1 VAEAPE
7 LFSWPGAQ
15 ARALAEPLFSWPG
28 ALALAPGALSLPALT
43 QFDWREGAL
52 AEAPV
57 ASVLEL
63 ELELREL
70 PADGLVELELDD
82 GPLAELLA
90 DGLGSLPALGELWAN
105 APVAAPA
112 ARAATAQS
120 VVILRIWD
128 SSLAPQLAQQ
138 LAGAR
143 SVHRR
148 PISFAAGED
157 RKMPCCSTS

>member
-1 VAEAPE
+1 VAEAPAP
-7 LFSWPGAQ
+7 FSWPGAQ

-28 ALALAPGALSLPALT
+28 ALALAPGALSLLALT
-43 QFDWREGAL
+43 QFDWREGAV

-70 PADGLVELELDD
+70 LADGLVELELDDD

-90 DGLGSLPALGELWAN
+90 DGLLSLPPALGELWAN

-143 SVHRR
+143 SVHPGGDKLCPRR
-148 PISFAAGED
+148 
-157 RKMPCCSTS
+157 